1 MTRIEELE
9 KYIESLRVAHGRE
22 MQEERERTKAAEF
35 DATVARWA
43 VQGLLAR
50 NLRLMLPDFAQI
62 KGNQILDVAEHLGKR
77 CAHDFLHG
85 AELAFRAHAEFARAK
100 HHIMYLENHG
110 RANGL
115 HFRPFEEYM
124 RDEKQP
130 IPQRRDWP
138 TAEPLGKSAADRTND
153 L

>member
-9 KYIESLRVAHGRE
+9 KYIEALRVAHARE

-35 DATVARWA
+35 DATVAKWA
-43 VQGLLAR
+43 VQGLLGR

-62 KGNQILDVAEHLGKR
+62 KAGAVLEVAEHLGKR

-85 AELAFRAHAEFARAK
+85 AELAFRDQAEFHRAR

-115 HFRPFEEYM
+115 HFRPFDEY
-124 RDEKQP
+124 RHDDKQP

-138 TAEPLGKSAADRTND
+138 TSAENKGGL
-153 L
+153 